1 MPSLEPRRSGDP
13 AAEEAGGFDIGLA
26 AGTGFLG
33 LGLAA
38 LFGSFLVAEVRRRRK
53 AVRA

>member
-1 MPSLEPRRSGDP
+1 VPSLEPRRGDP
-13 AAEEAGGFDIGLA
+13 ELAEDGGFDIGLA

-38 LFGSFLVAEVRRRRK
+38 LFGSFLIAEVRRRRK